1 VKDGG
6 WSNSDCVGERDKNG
20 NFICECKK
28 VGPTTVVEIFG
39 EQEKKF
45 NEIFDEKIFDKFADF
60 EFHKTIM
67 FYIIVI

>member
-1 VKDGG
+1 LKSPIKVLFKAPPIENADAKCLSKNAKDGS

-45 NEIFDEKIFDKFADF
+45 N
-60 EFHKTIM
+60 
-67 FYIIVI
+67 